1 MIQIIAANTRIWLHG
16 LFAAFISTFATSASG
31 FITLPTVFNFTHDG
45 MINMVKLATV
55 PALGAAFFYL
65 KTSPLPPLMQP
76 GDQLAG
82 KNVQMDVAGN
92 LTADSAILTK
102 APDAPK
108 Q

>member
-1 MIQIIAANTRIWLHG
+1 MQILSTNTRVWLHG

-65 KTSPLPPLMQP
+65 KASPLPPLMQP

-82 KNVQMDVAGN
+82 KNVQMDAAGN
-92 LTADSAILTK
+92 LTADSATLTK
-102 APDAPK
+102 APDK
-108 Q
+108 V